1 MQIGTIRNSNAK
13 RQLLFRPKKKI
24 LSQCFLQIY
33 RNLLI
38 ILLAKRFQK
47 CEIFWLQITVLF
59 IFFSSFQTSTPS
71 NALNLN
77 LPRSV
82 QQLTHHDQM
91 EFYTHGVIL
100 FML

>member
-13 RQLLFRPKKKI
+13 RRLLFRPKKKI
-24 LSQCFLQIY
+24 LSQSFLQIY
-33 RNLLI
+33 R
-38 ILLAKRFQK
+38 ILLHFIRRRFRNLK
-47 CEIFWLQITVLF
+47 FCWLQITVLL
-59 IFFSSFQTSTPS
+59 FFFQTSTPS

-91 EFYTHGVIL
+91 EFYTHGAIL

>member
-1 MQIGTIRNSNAK
+1 ME
-13 RQLLFRPKKKI
+13 QLEIQTQRDNCFLDRKKKKDKYC
-24 LSQCFLQIY
+24 LSLFYKFIEFCF
-33 RNLLI
+33 

-47 CEIFWLQITVLF
+47 FEILLAANYS
-59 IFFSSFQTSTPS
+59 FFSTPS

-77 LPRSV
+77 MPRSV

-91 EFYTHGVIL
+91 EFYTHGAIL

>member
-13 RQLLFRPKKKI
+13 RQLLFRPKKKM
-24 LSQCFLQIY
+24 LSQSFVQNRILLHFIAKGF
-33 RNLLI
+33 RNL
-38 ILLAKRFQK
+38 KF
-47 CEIFWLQITVLF
+47 CWLQITALF
-59 IFFSSFQTSTPS
+59 INFFFQTSTPS

-91 EFYTHGVIL
+91 EFYTYGAIL
-100 FML
+100 FVL